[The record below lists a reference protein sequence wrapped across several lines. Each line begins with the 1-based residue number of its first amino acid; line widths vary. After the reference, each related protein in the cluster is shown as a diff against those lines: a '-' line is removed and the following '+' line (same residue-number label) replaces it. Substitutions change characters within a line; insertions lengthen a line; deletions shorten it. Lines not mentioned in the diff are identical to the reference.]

1 MLTPP
6 VGVTVV
12 LEVVPEL
19 NVVNLYR
26 LVGEAAAVMAD
37 RAMLTLT
44 STVLVLA
51 GEALS
56 VTVQRKIAVLVSPLA
71 KVAAENVVV
80 AAEALSAVMVSPD
93 TFVHA

>member
-19 NVVNLYR
+19 SVVNLYR
-26 LVGEAAAVMAD
+26 LVGEADADMAD
-37 RAMLTLT
+37 RTMLTLT

-56 VTVQRKIAVLVSPLA
+56 VTVQRKIAVRVSPLA
-71 KVAAENVVV
+71 NVVAENVVV
-80 AAEALSAVMVSPD
+80 AAEALSAVIVSPL

>member
-1 MLTPP
+1 M
-6 VGVTVV
+6 TVV

-19 NVVNLYR
+19 SVVNLYR
-26 LVGEAAAVMAD
+26 LVGEADADMAD
-37 RAMLTLT
+37 RTMLTLT

-80 AAEALSAVMVSPD
+80 AAEALSAVIVSPD
-93 TFVHA
+93 TLVHA